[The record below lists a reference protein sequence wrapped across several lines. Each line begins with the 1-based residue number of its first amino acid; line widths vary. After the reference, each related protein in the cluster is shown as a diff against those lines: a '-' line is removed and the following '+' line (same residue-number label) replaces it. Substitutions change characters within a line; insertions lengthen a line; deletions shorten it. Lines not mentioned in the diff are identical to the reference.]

1 MNKLQKISLVITS
14 INKPDSV
21 LKKYYSMCEK
31 LGVEFII
38 IGDKKTPKY
47 PKKYNIYDI
56 KSQKVFNFN
65 LNTFVIISMVSL

>member
-31 LGVEFII
+31 LGIEFII
-38 IGDKKTPKY
+38 IGDK
-47 PKKYNIYDI
+47 N
-56 KSQKVFNFN
+56 
-65 LNTFVIISMVSL
+65 